1 MKSPIKIEHVEKSH
15 IQSRR
20 TIYQYYY
27 MITRMQHKML
37 PSESLVLQT
46 KVEKK
51 FLHRNGISERDQRE
65 TRLKEGKHVMIIQ
78 I

>member
-1 MKSPIKIEHVEKSH
+1 MKSPVKIEHVEKSH

-20 TIYQYYY
+20 TIYQYY
-27 MITRMQHKML
+27 MSTSTKHKML

-46 KVEKK
+46 KGEKK
-51 FLHRNGISERDQRE
+51 FLHRNGISEREQRE

>member
-1 MKSPIKIEHVEKSH
+1 MSIGSNVPMKSPMKIEHVGKSH

-20 TIYQYYY
+20 TIYQYY
-27 MITRMQHKML
+27 MITSMKHKML

-51 FLHRNGISERDQRE
+51 FLHRNAIGEGERTALDE
-65 TRLKEGKHVMIIQ
+65 LIK
-78 I
+78 

>member
-1 MKSPIKIEHVEKSH
+1 MKSLMKIEHVEKSH

-51 FLHRNGISERDQRE
+51 FLHRKGISEGEHTALDE
-65 TRLKEGKHVMIIQ
+65 LIK
-78 I
+78 